1 MTQKQKENRTMIKLE
16 ITTHSNTDEKG
27 RSIIE
32 IVETE
37 EYDAIETFNI
47 LNGITKNETNN
58 TYNVILL
65 GENMYS
71 CVDIKSI
78 KVIKEE
84 SEQSAE

>member
-1 MTQKQKENRTMIKLE
+1 MIKLE

-27 RSIIE
+27 RSVIE
-32 IVETE
+32 IVEAE

-78 KVIKEE
+78 KVIKDEPIEE
-84 SEQSAE
+84 EPEQSAE

>member
-1 MTQKQKENRTMIKLE
+1 MIKLE

-37 EYDAIETFNI
+37 EYDALETFNI
-47 LNGITKNETNN
+47 LNGITKNETGNA
-58 TYNVILL
+58 YNVLLL

-71 CVDIKSI
+71 CLDIKSI
-78 KVIKEE
+78 KVVKDEPIEEE